1 MLRPPRVGA
10 YSDKYKRAV
19 SSKQGHTHTSRFE
32 SGVPDVVEDERT
44 KELRREAAQRRRY
57 A

>member
-19 SSKQGHTHTSRFE
+19 SSKGQTHPSRFE